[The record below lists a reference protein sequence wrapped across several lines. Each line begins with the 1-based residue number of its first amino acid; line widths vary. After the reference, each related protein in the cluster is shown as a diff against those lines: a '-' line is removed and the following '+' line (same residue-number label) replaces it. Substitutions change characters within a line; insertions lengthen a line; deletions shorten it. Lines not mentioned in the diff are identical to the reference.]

1 MTLAIHKT
9 GNGYPLVLFHGWA
22 FDSRVWAPLL
32 PRLSER
38 FTLYLVDLPGFGQS
52 SLMPWEAFCEAL
64 LHRLPASFALG
75 GWSMGGLYALRFA
88 HAFAERVSHLLG
100 IATSPSFIKEGKW
113 PGIEPI
119 VIDGFLQKLE
129 HSPSQVLHD
138 FVSLQ
143 ARGRLLPELPA
154 GNCPKALREGLQIL
168 ASWDYR
174 DALSELTLP
183 RLYLFGRLDAI
194 TPAGVLEAMRAR
206 YPDVSYILFPRAG
219 HMPFLSHT
227 EEFVTHVEDFLR

>member
-22 FDSRVWAPLL
+22 FDSRVWTPLL
-32 PRLSER
+32 PRLTER

-52 SLMPWEAFCEAL
+52 SLMSWEAFCEAL
-64 LHRLPASFALG
+64 IHQLPASFALG

-100 IATSPSFIKEGKW
+100 ISTSPFFMKEDDW
-113 PGIEPI
+113 PGIEPV
-119 VIDGFLQKLE
+119 VIEGFLQKLE
-129 HSPSQVLHD
+129 HAPSQVLHD

-143 ARGRLLPELPA
+143 ARGRVMPELPA
-154 GNCPKALREGLQIL
+154 DNCPKALREGLHIL

-174 DALSELTLP
+174 EALSDLALP
-183 RLYLFGRLDAI
+183 TSYLFGRLDAI
-194 TPAGVLEAMRAR
+194 TPVEVLEAMRAR
-206 YPDVSYILFPRAG
+206 YPGIGFTLFPRAG
-219 HMPFLSHT
+219 HMPFLSHA
-227 EEFVTHVEDFLR
+227 EEFVAHVEDFLR